1 MFEYK
6 DFLIDVEN
14 FVVNIGPQHPSTHG
28 VLRIVVQLD
37 GETVVHAEPIIGY
50 LHTSMEKYAEFR
62 TYHQAET
69 ITDRMDYVSGAS
81 NNLGYILTV
90 EKLCGVKATKR
101 AEYVRVIL
109 AELTRISSHLVWLG
123 THAVDLGALTEFLYC
138 FRERELVLDL
148 IETLTGARMTPSFFR
163 VGGLAKDVHKDF
175 VEKARDFIKIFPEKI
190 NQYEALLTNNK
201 IWFERTKNVGIIS
214 KEDAVN
220 FALTGHCLR
229 GSGLKYD
236 VRKINPYSSYED
248 FDFDVPTGDVGDVYD
263 RYIVRMEEMRQSL
276 KIVHQALENI
286 PEGEFLN
293 YDAYPQ
299 YVIPPKKRA
308 LTTMEGMISLFKYGM
323 EGIKPPKG
331 EAYVSIENP
340 RGELGYYMI
349 SDGSAFP
356 YRMRVRPPS
365 FCNVS
370 ALNKMAKGH
379 LLADLVSILGSID
392 ILLGEIDR

>member
-163 VGGLAKDVHKDF
+163 VGGLAKDIHKDF
-175 VEKARDFIKIFPEKI
+175 VEKTRDFIKIFPEKI

-220 FALTGHCLR
+220 FALTGPCLR

-248 FDFDVPTGDVGDVYD
+248 FDFDIPIGDVGDVYD

-286 PEGEFLN
+286 PDGEYLN
-293 YDAYPQ
+293 YDAYPL

>member
-1 MFEYK
+1 
-6 DFLIDVEN
+6 
-14 FVVNIGPQHPSTHG
+14 
-28 VLRIVVQLD
+28 
-37 GETVVHAEPIIGY
+37 VHAEPIIGY

-163 VGGLAKDVHKDF
+163 VGGLAKDIHKDF
-175 VEKARDFIKIFPEKI
+175 VEKTRDFIKIFPEKI

-214 KEDAVN
+214 KEDAVD
-220 FALTGHCLR
+220 FALTGPCLR

-276 KIVHQALENI
+276 KIVRQALENI
-286 PEGEFLN
+286 PEGEYLN
-293 YDAYPQ
+293 YDAYPL
-299 YVIPPKKRA
+299 YVKPPRKRA

>member
-201 IWFERTKNVGIIS
+201 IWFERTRNIGIIS

-220 FALTGHCLR
+220 FALTGPCLR

-248 FDFDVPTGDVGDVYD
+248 FDFDIPTGDVGDVYD

>member
-190 NQYEALLTNNK
+190 NQNEALLTNNK

-220 FALTGHCLR
+220 FALTGPCLR

-293 YDAYPQ
+293 YDAYPL

>member
-28 VLRIVVQLD
+28 VLRVIVQLD
-37 GETVVHAEPIIGY
+37 GETVVRAEPIIGY

-81 NNLGYILTV
+81 NNLGYILAV

-138 FRERELVLDL
+138 FRERELILDI

-163 VGGLAKDVHKDF
+163 VGGLAKDIHKDF
-175 VEKARDFIKIFPEKI
+175 VAKTRDFIKIFPEKI

-214 KEDAVN
+214 KEDAVD
-220 FALTGHCLR
+220 FALTGPCLR

-236 VRKINPYSSYED
+236 VRKINPYSAYED
-248 FDFDVPTGDVGDVYD
+248 FDFDVPTGDTGDVYD

-276 KIVHQALENI
+276 KIVSQALENI

-293 YDAYPQ
+293 YDTYPL
-299 YVIPPKKRA
+299 YVIPPRKRA

-370 ALNKMAKGH
+370 ALNKMTKGH

>member
-201 IWFERTKNVGIIS
+201 IWFERTRNIGIIS

-220 FALTGHCLR
+220 FALTGPCLR

-248 FDFDVPTGDVGDVYD
+248 FDFDIPTGDVGDVYD

-293 YDAYPQ
+293 YDAYPL

>member
-6 DFLIDVEN
+6 DFLIEVEN
-14 FVVNIGPQHPSTHG
+14 FVINIGPQHPSTHG

-163 VGGLAKDVHKDF
+163 VGGLAKDIHKDF
-175 VEKARDFIKIFPEKI
+175 VEKTRDFIKIFPEKI

-214 KEDAVN
+214 KEDAVD
-220 FALTGHCLR
+220 FALTGPCLR

-276 KIVHQALENI
+276 KIVRQALENI
-286 PEGEFLN
+286 PEGEYLN
-293 YDAYPQ
+293 YDAYPL
-299 YVIPPKKRA
+299 YVIPPRKRA

>member
-220 FALTGHCLR
+220 FALTGPCLR

>member
-6 DFLIDVEN
+6 DFLIEVEN
-14 FVVNIGPQHPSTHG
+14 FVINIGPQHPSTHG

-148 IETLTGARMTPSFFR
+148 IESLTGARMTPSFFR
-163 VGGLAKDVHKDF
+163 VGGLAKDIHKDF
-175 VEKARDFIKIFPEKI
+175 VEKTRDFIKIFPEKI

-214 KEDAVN
+214 KEDAVD
-220 FALTGHCLR
+220 FALTGPCLR

-276 KIVHQALENI
+276 KIVRQALENI
-286 PEGEFLN
+286 PEGEYLN
-293 YDAYPQ
+293 YDAYPL
-299 YVIPPKKRA
+299 YVIPP
-308 LTTMEGMISLFKYGM
+308 
-323 EGIKPPKG
+323 
-331 EAYVSIENP
+331 
-340 RGELGYYMI
+340 
-349 SDGSAFP
+349 
-356 YRMRVRPPS
+356 
-365 FCNVS
+365 
-370 ALNKMAKGH
+370 
-379 LLADLVSILGSID
+379 
-392 ILLGEIDR
+392 DRKSVV

>member
-6 DFLIDVEN
+6 DFLIEVEN
-14 FVVNIGPQHPSTHG
+14 FVINMGPQHPSTHG

-148 IETLTGARMTPSFFR
+148 IESLTGARMTPSFFR
-163 VGGLAKDVHKDF
+163 VGGLAKDIHKDF
-175 VEKARDFIKIFPEKI
+175 VEKTRDFIKIFPEKI

-214 KEDAVN
+214 KEDAVD
-220 FALTGHCLR
+220 FALTGPCLR

-276 KIVHQALENI
+276 KIVRQALENI
-286 PEGEFLN
+286 PEGEYLN
-293 YDAYPQ
+293 YDAYPL
-299 YVIPPKKRA
+299 YVIPPRKRA

>member
-6 DFLIDVEN
+6 DFLIEVEN
-14 FVVNIGPQHPSTHG
+14 FVINIGPQHPSTHG

-148 IETLTGARMTPSFFR
+148 IESLTGARMTPSFFR
-163 VGGLAKDVHKDF
+163 VGGLAKDIHKDF
-175 VEKARDFIKIFPEKI
+175 VEKTRDFIKIFPEKI

-214 KEDAVN
+214 KEDAVD
-220 FALTGHCLR
+220 FALTGPCLR

-276 KIVHQALENI
+276 KIVRQALENI
-286 PEGEFLN
+286 PEGEYLN
-293 YDAYPQ
+293 YDAYPL
-299 YVIPPKKRA
+299 YVKPPRKRA
-308 LTTMEGMISLFKYGM
+308 LTTMEGMISSFKYGM

>member
-6 DFLIDVEN
+6 DFLIEVEN
-14 FVVNIGPQHPSTHG
+14 FVINIGPQHPSTHG

-163 VGGLAKDVHKDF
+163 VGGLAKDIHKDF
-175 VEKARDFIKIFPEKI
+175 VEKTRDFIKIFPEKI

-214 KEDAVN
+214 KEDAVD
-220 FALTGHCLR
+220 FALTGPCLR

-276 KIVHQALENI
+276 KIVRQALENI
-286 PEGEFLN
+286 PEGEYLN
-293 YDAYPQ
+293 YDAYPL
-299 YVIPPKKRA
+299 YVKPPRKRA

>member
-6 DFLIDVEN
+6 DFLIEVEN
-14 FVVNIGPQHPSTHG
+14 FVINMGPQHPSTHG

-163 VGGLAKDVHKDF
+163 VGGLAKDIHKDF
-175 VEKARDFIKIFPEKI
+175 VEKTRDFIKIFPEKI

-214 KEDAVN
+214 KEDAVD
-220 FALTGHCLR
+220 FALTGPCLR

-276 KIVHQALENI
+276 KIVRQALENI
-286 PEGEFLN
+286 PEGEYLN
-293 YDAYPQ
+293 YDAYPL
-299 YVIPPKKRA
+299 YVKPPRKRA

>member
-6 DFLIDVEN
+6 DFLIEVEN
-14 FVVNIGPQHPSTHG
+14 FVINMGPQHPSTHG

-148 IETLTGARMTPSFFR
+148 IESLTGARMTPSFFR
-163 VGGLAKDVHKDF
+163 VGGLAKDIHKDF
-175 VEKARDFIKIFPEKI
+175 VEKTRDFIKIFPEKI

-214 KEDAVN
+214 KEDAVD
-220 FALTGHCLR
+220 FALTGPCLR

-276 KIVHQALENI
+276 KIVRQALENI
-286 PEGEFLN
+286 PEGEYLN
-293 YDAYPQ
+293 YDAYPL
-299 YVIPPKKRA
+299 YVKPPRKRA